1 MKITHNPVAKGN
13 AWMTAIFIVLLLFV
27 SAIRPVQ
34 AQQSIVLDR
43 VAAIVNGELV
53 LESDVDEE
61 LRFTA
66 FQPYRVD
73 AGESREAALNRLVD
87 RTLILQQEKLQ
98 PQTEVSDEAVHE
110 ELQQLRQQIP
120 ACKRYDCTTDVG
132 WEHFL
137 SDNSFTEAEVEA
149 RWKQRMEVLRFIEVR
164 FRSGARITQPE
175 IQDYYKQTLLP
186 EYEKE
191 KVKPPPLDSVSDR
204 IQEVLLAKKVNS
216 LLDEWLK
223 SLRDQGSVRILK
235 PGEEA
240 P

>member
-1 MKITHNPVAKGN
+1 MG
-13 AWMTAIFIVLLLFV
+13 LLLCV
-27 SAIRPVQ
+27 SAIRPAQ
-34 AQQSIVLDR
+34 AQQGMVLDR
-43 VAAIVNGELV
+43 VAAIVNSELI

-61 LRFTA
+61 MRFA
-66 FQPYRVD
+66 ALQPYRVD
-73 AGESREAALNRLVD
+73 VGELREVALNRLVD
-87 RTLILQQEKLQ
+87 RTLILQQEKMQ
-98 PQTEVSDEAVHE
+98 PQIAVSDDAVRV

-120 ACKRYDCTTDVG
+120 ACKRYDCASDEG
-132 WEHFL
+132 WRHFL
-137 SDNSFTEAEVEA
+137 SDNGFTEAEVEA
-149 RWKQRMEVLRFIEVR
+149 RWKQRMDVLRFIEVR